1 MIGCSSEK
9 VYSAMC
15 GRYVQIP
22 KKFSYIMKI
31 VECNIP
37 MTILYV
43 FHENLKSI

>member
-1 MIGCSSEK
+1 
-9 VYSAMC
+9 MC

-43 FHENLKSI
+43 QALEKIVLFI